1 MLYQKK
7 QSDHPY
13 TVKPS
18 RKSGALPMLMLE
30 VFSLAA
36 DTSFATDNQISTE
49 GIKCFFYLK
58 KGTDLIV
65 HLHFICFK
73 YRIKKSYVIK

>member
-7 QSDHPY
+7 ESDHPHA
-13 TVKPS
+13 VKC

-36 DTSFATDNQISTE
+36 DNQISTKE
-49 GIKCFFYLK
+49 IKCFSYLK
-58 KGTDLIV
+58 KGTDLFV

-73 YRIKKSYVIK
+73 YCRKKAYVIK